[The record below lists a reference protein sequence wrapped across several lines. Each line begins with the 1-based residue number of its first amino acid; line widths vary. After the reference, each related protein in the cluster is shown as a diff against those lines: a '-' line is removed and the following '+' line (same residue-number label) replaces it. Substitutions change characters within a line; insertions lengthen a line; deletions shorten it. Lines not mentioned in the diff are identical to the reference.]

1 MYAEMLFIKLSVLIL
16 PEQGQ
21 SDSRESISLEQLQTF
36 FEGVVDINLAS
47 SAHD

>member
-1 MYAEMLFIKLSVLIL
+1 MYAEMLFIELSVLIL